1 MVVNDKYRRSQ
12 RFARLTAAALSFTF
26 CLVFLHSPQ
35 CKAQTNTATLS
46 GTVTDEKDAAISGVT
61 VTVVNDATSFERRVT
76 SNDLGYFTVPLLQP
90 GSYRVRV
97 GKQGFGIAEA
107 RNVVLNVNDQRLLN
121 ISLQIAS
128 VSQSISVVDQSG
140 VINESPSVG
149 TTITSQA
156 VANLPLNGRN
166 FQGLSALVPGA
177 IPANGTRDAN
187 SGGVSLSGT
196 RSFDNS
202 FLLDGVDDS
211 PNAVEAITRVNVT
224 VSPNL
229 DAIQEF
235 KIQSSSYDA
244 QFGHTVG
251 GIINIISKSGTN
263 EFHGT
268 LYDYLRNAALNA
280 NTWQN
285 NEAGLL
291 KGKRIRNQFGG
302 VLGGP
307 VTIPKLYN
315 GKDHT
320 FFFLD
325 YEDVRDIQQPT
336 LANLVMPDAQMRVG
350 DFSGFLGQ
358 FTLGAPFV
366 NNVLPKSVVDPVAQ
380 KLAALYPLPNV
391 PGTLN
396 YQTLLPNRFNERK
409 IGARI
414 DQRFSPQDTIYGRYT
429 YDNQEQL
436 GSTWSSLLSPASRQA
451 TIGHTGGLTENHIF
465 SPTLINEFRVGVTHS
480 NPARTYNA
488 PNTDLYAQFGLTGV
502 PTAPATPTGQFQFS
516 GFPSVTNIGH
526 GSEVIDT
533 GLAQSY
539 SDNLTWNKRS
549 HLVKFGAEI
558 RRVSMTDFEP
568 QAPRGQ
574 FQFYDQNATDASGNP
589 LTVSFAQFLT
599 GVPTK
604 VTFSTANGLDY
615 QNYASSFYGQDTW
628 RVTRSITLHLG
639 LRYEYYSP
647 VTEAHDGQANF
658 DTDTGTLIYP
668 KSFTGA
674 LPVSLTGIPISR
686 NGSSELIQTDK
697 ANFAPRL
704 GLAYEIDPKTVLRG
718 GYGIYYGFQEI
729 GPWSFPSPGYNP
741 PFNLVWTPAPQRLS
755 TGYVLDPI
763 NDPSTQ
769 FQIASMPTH
778 LHTPRVSQWNVSFER
793 TLARDLTLETSYS
806 GAHGHDLYTLVYFNQ
821 SYPGTTFDDI
831 QSRLPFPYIQDTSQQ
846 TNNGG
851 YSNYNALLV
860 KLEKRM
866 SNGLTLLASYTWS
879 HSLDN
884 ASDANLGSQH
894 AGDTFRDPRHL
905 NWEYGNSD
913 FDVRNRF
920 VGSGLYELP
929 VGRGRTFGSHLN
941 PVWNAVIGGW
951 TVNAIWTWQ
960 SGFWYTPFGINDS
973 CFCNDGNANSLRP
986 DVVPGQDVSA
996 GPANPAEWFN
1006 VNAFTANVPSGRHG
1020 NAGRDI
1026 ILGPGLINLDL
1037 GIHKNFRTTE
1047 KSRFQFRAE
1056 FFDVANHPNF
1066 DKPVLQMSN
1075 PNFGVIQDSLTAREI
1090 QLALKFIY

>member
-1 MVVNDKYRRSQ
+1 MIESKCAYTPV
-12 RFARLTAAALSFTF
+12 RFAAAAVACVTLLLASH
-26 CLVFLHSPQ
+26 VS
-35 CKAQTNTATLS
+35 AQTNTATLS
-46 GTVTDEKDAAISGVT
+46 GTITDQKEAAIPGVAVT
-61 VTVVNDATSFERRVT
+61 VLNDATSFERKTT
-76 SNDLGYFTVPLLQP
+76 SNGLGYFTVPLLQP

-97 GKQGFGIAEA
+97 EKEGFGIAEA
-107 RNVVLNVNDQRLLN
+107 RNVLLNVNDQRVLN
-121 ISLQIAS
+121 ISLAVAA
-128 VSQSISVVDQSG
+128 VSQTITVVDESDLA
-140 VINESPSVG
+140 NASPSIG
-149 TTITSQA
+149 TTIGSQA
-156 VANLPLNGRN
+156 IGNLPLNGRN

-196 RSFDNS
+196 RSYDNA
-202 FLLDGVDDS
+202 FLLDGVDDT
-211 PNAVEAITRVNVT
+211 PNAVEAITRINVT
-224 VSPNL
+224 VTPNL

-251 GIINIISKSGTN
+251 GVINIISKSGTN
-263 EFHGT
+263 QFHGT

-285 NEAGLL
+285 NEAGLP
-291 KGKRIRNQFGG
+291 KSKRIRNQYGG
-302 VLGGP
+302 VVGGP
-307 VTIPKLYN
+307 VTIPKLYD
-315 GKDHT
+315 GKNHT

-325 YEDVRDIQQPT
+325 YEEVRDIQQPT
-336 LANLVMPDAQMRVG
+336 LATLVMPDAKMRTG
-350 DFSGFLGQ
+350 DFSEFLGQ
-358 FTLGAPFV
+358 FNLGAPYV
-366 NNVLPKSVVDPVAQ
+366 NNVLPKSLIDPVSAQ
-380 KLAALYPLPNV
+380 LAALYPLPNV
-391 PGTLN
+391 AGTLN
-396 YQTLLPNRFNERK
+396 YQTLLPNTFNERK

-414 DQRFSPQDTIYGRYT
+414 DHRFSDRDSIYGRYT

-436 GSTWSSLLSPASRQA
+436 GSTWSDLLSPASQQL
-451 TIGHTGGLTENHIF
+451 TIGHTGGVTETHLF
-465 SPTLINEFRVGVTHS
+465 SPNLINEARFGYTHS
-480 NPARTYNA
+480 NPERTYSA
-488 PNTDLYAQFGLTGV
+488 PNRDLYAEFGLTGI
-502 PTAPATPTGQFQFS
+502 PTAPASPTGQFQFS

-526 GSEVIDT
+526 GAVVIDT
-533 GLAQSY
+533 GMAQSY
-539 SDNLTWNKRS
+539 SDNLTWNK
-549 HLVKFGAEI
+549 GAHAFKAGVEI

-574 FQFYDQNATDASGNP
+574 FQFYDQNATDATGNP
-589 LTVSFAQFLT
+589 LTVGFAQFLT
-599 GVPTK
+599 GAPSK
-604 VTFSTANGLDY
+604 VTFSTANGLNY

-628 RVTRSITLHLG
+628 RVTRSLTLHLG

-647 VTEAHDGQANF
+647 VTEANDHQANF
-658 DTDTGTLIYP
+658 DADTGVLIYP
-668 KSFTGA
+668 KSFTGQ
-674 LPVSLTGIPISR
+674 LPVSLTGVPVNR

-704 GLAYEIDPKTVLRG
+704 GFAYEIGPATVLRG

-741 PFNLVWTPAPQRLS
+741 PFNLVWSPTPQRLS
-755 TGYVLDPI
+755 NGYVLDPI

-778 LHTPRVSQWNVSFER
+778 LHTPRVSQWNVSLQR
-793 TLARDLTLETSYS
+793 SLGKDLTLEGAYS

-821 SYPGTTFDDI
+821 SYPGTTFDDL
-831 QSRLPFPYIQDTSQQ
+831 QSRLPFPDIQDTSQQ

-851 YSNYNALLV
+851 YSNYNALLL

-866 SNGLTLLASYTWS
+866 SNGLSLLASYTWS

-920 VGSGLYELP
+920 VASALYEIS
-929 VGRGRTFGSHLN
+929 VGKGRAFGSNLN
-941 PVWNAVIGGW
+941 PFMNAVIGGW
-951 TVNAIWTWQ
+951 MVNAIWTWQ
-960 SGFWYTPFGINDS
+960 SGYWYTPFGINDS

-986 DVVPGQDVSA
+986 DVVLGQSVDNA
-996 GPANPAEWFN
+996 PRNPQEWFN
-1006 VNAFTANVPSGRHG
+1006 INAFTADVPSGRHG
-1020 NAGRDI
+1020 DAGRNI
-1026 ILGPGLINLDL
+1026 ILGPGLINVDL
-1037 GIHKNFRTTE
+1037 GIHKDFPVTE
-1047 KSRFQFRAE
+1047 RARFQFRAE
-1056 FFDVANHPNF
+1056 FFDVTNHPNF

-1090 QLALKFIY
+1090 QLALKFLY